1 LEILKEIGYEYKI
14 INKQIIISPS
24 SFSGKKDNKLRNTDE
39 LTKGPDLPDLIELK
53 GKIISA
59 KDSLPVIGAY
69 IMIDDTKA
77 GTTTD
82 LDGNY
87 SLKVPKS
94 ARKIVISCLGFQ
106 RLALDL
112 YPLNLSRFKI
122 IFLDE
127 STNYLNEIVVQGYG
141 STTIKDAT
149 GSVSRLSKKEI
160 ESVPMGSSVQSMLQ
174 GRAAGVN
181 VMVQSAS
188 PTSPVSVTIR
198 GVSTL
203 SSSGTQP
210 LWVIDGVPDYS
221 SNTSGDITNSL
232 FNLNL
237 GDIESIDILKDASAT
252 AIYGSRAANG
262 VVMVTTKKGI
272 KGQAPTIDVNIKSGV
287 QKVNSNN
294 LKTFNVDEYKFLLKP

>member
-1 LEILKEIGYEYKI
+1 
-14 INKQIIISPS
+14 
-24 SFSGKKDNKLRNTDE
+24 
-39 LTKGPDLPDLIELK
+39 
-53 GKIISA
+53 
-59 KDSLPVIGAY
+59 
-69 IMIDDTKA
+69 
-77 GTTTD
+77 
-82 LDGNY
+82 
-87 SLKVPKS
+87 
-94 ARKIVISCLGFQ
+94 
-106 RLALDL
+106 
-112 YPLNLSRFKI
+112 
-122 IFLDE
+122 
-127 STNYLNEIVVQGYG
+127 
-141 STTIKDAT
+141 
-149 GSVSRLSKKEI
+149 
-160 ESVPMGSSVQSMLQ
+160 MGSSVQSMLQ

-262 VVMVTTKKGI
+262 VVMVTTKKVS
-272 KGQAPTIDVNIKSGV
+272 KDKHQQLMSTL
-287 QKVNSNN
+287 KV
-294 LKTFNVDEYKFLLKP
+294 EYKKSIQIT